1 MTYSFI
7 ALLIGVLILINLILL
22 KKKDLKTK
30 VLFSLFIIA
39 VFMVIYVG
47 AIIYLTKSG
56 KDPRAIKATEVTSP

>member
-1 MTYSFI
+1 M
-7 ALLIGVLILINLILL
+7 NLILL

-47 AIIYLTKSG
+47 TLIYLTKAGHDLRLRDAAS
-56 KDPRAIKATEVTSP
+56 IESPEHK

>member
-1 MTYSFI
+1 M
-7 ALLIGVLILINLILL
+7 NLILL

-56 KDPRAIKATEVTSP
+56 KDPRAIEATEVTSP